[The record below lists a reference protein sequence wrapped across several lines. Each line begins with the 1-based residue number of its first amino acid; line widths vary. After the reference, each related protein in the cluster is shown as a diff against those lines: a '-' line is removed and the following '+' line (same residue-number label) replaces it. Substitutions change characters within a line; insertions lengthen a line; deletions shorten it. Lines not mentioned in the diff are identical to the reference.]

1 MSEAISR
8 SPELC
13 TRVLKVVNS
22 AFYGLPGQ
30 VSSVPRAV
38 GLVGLVGIRN
48 VAIAASLTRVFQG
61 RPLSVKFSPRNLWT
75 HSLAVGATARLV
87 ATATMTPLADEALLA
102 GLIHD
107 IGLMVELQYRPRQ
120 AGLGAGAARGGRHA
134 GCPGRRR
141 SLLWRHPPGLR
152 SWTLQALEPSAVAH
166 ARDGRPVVALGV
178 SRARAPAGD
187 DGSCRRPA
195 RCALSAWL
203 SVRSGRRRDWRRRA
217 RRAPAHARP
226 DGRDCGE
233 PSSSRRGNERRS
245 ARAVNTATRTGRQR
259 PFRLRPRRRR
269 TRKSLS

>member
-61 RPLSVKFSPRNLWT
+61 RPLSVKFSPRDLWT

-107 IGLMVELQYRPRQ
+107 IGLMVELQYDRGKLASVLAQLEEDDTLDVLAAEDRCFGATHQ
-120 AGLGAGAARGGRHA
+120 DFGAGLSRHWNLPPSLTLVTGAHH
-134 GCPGRRR
+134 C
-141 SLLWRHPPGLR
+141 
-152 SWTLQALEPSAVAH
+152 PSACPERERPLVTMVHVADRLV
-166 ARDGRPVVALGV
+166 ARCQPGFLFDRVAAGI
-178 SRARAPAGD
+178 GD
-187 DGSCRRPA
+187 DVLDELRLTRGQIDAIAASLPA
-195 RCALSAWL
+195 
-203 SVRSGRRRDWRRRA
+203 
-217 RRAPAHARP
+217 
-226 DGRDCGE
+226 
-233 PSSSRRGNERRS
+233 
-245 ARAVNTATRTGRQR
+245 AVEEMNAILPG
-259 PFRLRPRRRR
+259 P
-269 TRKSLS
+269 